1 MEQTRPEDPTR
12 PEIVR
17 RRVKIDFDSAP
28 AEAWSTWGPQF
39 ENTLTAISFLLPVG
53 ERFFIKSLRHYLPK
67 LTDPK
72 LREQAQQFIF
82 QEVMHTRE
90 HERSNA
96 VLTKVHPY
104 GPWIE
109 RMADIT
115 LTIHSYTSFKASQL
129 ATTCAM
135 EHFTAIIANDL
146 LRHQEAF
153 RATSDPAFSTL
164 WLWHAVEET
173 EHKAVCFDVY
183 EQVCG
188 KGFFAYLH
196 RVVIMGM
203 VTLMLVAA
211 MVIGFRV
218 VGRRTRDK
226 DGKPVPARP
235 KLSALARSVPG
246 RLYFDYFR
254 RSFHPWDHDNMA
266 LVDEWKR
273 HYADLGIP
281 KNAPVFT
288 DAGLPATAAVG

>member
-1 MEQTRPEDPTR
+1 MQPDR
-12 PEIVR
+12 PEIIR
-17 RRVKIDFDSAP
+17 RRVKLDYANAP
-28 AEAWSTWGPQF
+28 AEAWSNWGPQF
-39 ENTLTAISFLLPVG
+39 ENMLGAISFLLPVG
-53 ERFFIKSLRHYLPK
+53 ERFFIKSLRHYLPNIN
-67 LTDPK
+67 DPK
-72 LREQAQQFIF
+72 LREQAEQFIF

-96 VLTKVHPY
+96 ELTKVHRY

-115 LTIHSYTSFKASQL
+115 LKFHSYTSFKSMQL

-146 LRHQEAF
+146 LRHQVAF
-153 RATSDPAFSTL
+153 RESSDPALATL

-183 EQVCG
+183 ETVCG
-188 KGFFAYLH
+188 KGLFAYLN
-196 RVVIMGM
+196 RVMAMGM

-211 MVIGFRV
+211 MVIGFQV
-218 VGRRTRDK
+218 VGRKQRGK
-226 DGKPVPARP
+226 DGKAPATRP
-235 KLSALARSVPG
+235 KLSALARSVSG
-246 RLYFDYFR
+246 RMYFDYYR

-281 KNAPVFT
+281 KAHAQTEQPEPAA
-288 DAGLPATAAVG
+288 AG